1 MTFDEVEV
9 RRASR
14 GSKVLGFGCAVLAI
28 LGSFWGIV
36 WFIRAYVEAPRVNIP
51 APMQLAS
58 RESVPVPAPAPRP
71 AQVPK
76 TVEAKLVEAK
86 PAEAKPAE
94 APMPAAT
101 PEPEPPTASITAQ
114 AAPAPPAIVP
124 ATPVPA
130 APMAAPR
137 NSDASPAGAIADR
150 WFAGNQF
157 GIITNTAPAPAA
169 PAAPPPAPLDM
180 QPANSAPAALATHG
194 DAEPIEEVEEGS
206 VPAIAGPA
214 PLPRRKPVMTASASK
229 RNDATPPLPR
239 PRPDGPAPQ
248 SVWTGVPS
256 SDERFG
262 SQ

>member
-1 MTFDEVEV
+1 MTFQDEVEV

-14 GSKVLGFGCAVLAI
+14 GTKVLGFGCAVLAV
-28 LGSFWGIV
+28 LASFWGIV

-58 RESVPVPAPAPRP
+58 RESVPVPAPAPNP
-71 AQVPK
+71 AQAPK
-76 TVEAKLVEAK
+76 PVEAK
-86 PAEAKPAE
+86 PAQ

-114 AAPAPPAIVP
+114 AAPIPPAIVP
-124 ATPVPA
+124 ATLVPA
-130 APMAAPR
+130 APMAPPQ
-137 NSDASPAGAIADR
+137 NSDVSPAGAIADR

-157 GIITNTAPAPAA
+157 GIITSTAPAPAA
-169 PAAPPPAPLDM
+169 PAAPAPAPLDL

-194 DAEPIEEVEEGS
+194 GAEPSIEEVEEGS

-214 PLPRRKPVMTASASK
+214 PLPRRKPVMTASAK
-229 RNDATPPLPR
+229 RNDVTPLPR

-248 SVWTGVPS
+248 SVWTGVPPT
-256 SDERFG
+256 DERFG

>member
-1 MTFDEVEV
+1 MSFQDEVEV

-14 GSKVLGFGCAVLAI
+14 GTKVLGFGCAVLAV

-58 RESVPVPAPAPRP
+58 RESVPVPAPAPKP
-71 AQVPK
+71 AQAPK
-76 TVEAKLVEAK
+76 SVQAPKLAQAPN
-86 PAEAKPAE
+86 PAPKAAE
-94 APMPAAT
+94 TA
-101 PEPEPPTASITAQ
+101 EPEPPTASIGAQ
-114 AAPAPPAIVP
+114 AAPTA
-124 ATPVPA
+124 PVPA
-130 APMAAPR
+130 APVPAAAPVAAAAPQ
-137 NSDASPAGAIADR
+137 NVSPAGAIADR

-169 PAAPPPAPLDM
+169 PAPPDL
-180 QPANSAPAALATHG
+180 QPANSAAAALATHG
-194 DAEPIEEVEEGS
+194 DAEPPVDEVEEGS

-214 PLPRRKPVMTASASK
+214 PLPRRKPVMTASAK
-229 RNDATPPLPR
+229 RNDVTPLPR

-248 SVWTGVPS
+248 SVWTGVPPT
-256 SDERFG
+256 DERFG

>member
-1 MTFDEVEV
+1 MTFQDEVEV

-14 GSKVLGFGCAVLAI
+14 GTKVLGFGCAVLAV

-58 RESVPVPAPAPRP
+58 RESVPVPAPAPR
-71 AQVPK
+71 A
-76 TVEAKLVEAK
+76 A
-86 PAEAKPAE
+86 
-94 APMPAAT
+94 PAAT
-101 PEPEPPTASITAQ
+101 PAQAPQPALAPTPAPKAAEAPEPPTASITAQ
-114 AAPAPPAIVP
+114 AAPAAPAV
-124 ATPVPA
+124 APVPA
-130 APMAAPR
+130 APVAAAPPPPAA
-137 NSDASPAGAIADR
+137 DASPAGAIADR
-150 WFAGNQF
+150 WFAGGQF
-157 GIITNTAPAPAA
+157 GITTHLAPPAPAA
-169 PAAPPPAPLDM
+169 APATGAVPPPAPLEA

-214 PLPRRKPVMTASASK
+214 PLPRRKPVMTASAAK
-229 RNDATPPLPR
+229 RNEAAPPLPR